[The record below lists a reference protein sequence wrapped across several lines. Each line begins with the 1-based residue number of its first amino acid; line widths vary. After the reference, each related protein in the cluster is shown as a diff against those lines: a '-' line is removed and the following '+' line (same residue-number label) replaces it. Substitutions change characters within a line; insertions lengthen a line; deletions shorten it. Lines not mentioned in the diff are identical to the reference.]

1 MVGLV
6 MIVYL
11 LIFVLFYYVVNM
23 VYVKIIVI
31 ILFVCVMM
39 DILDIDVKSLIFV
52 WKNYVKIMEYVFYIL
67 MDICVV
73 VWIYGW
79 VRNVINKM
87 FVF

>member
-31 ILFVCVMM
+31 MLFVCVMM

-73 VWIYGW
+73 VWLYGW
-79 VRNVINKM
+79 VRNVINKI

>member
-52 WKNYVKIMEYVFYIL
+52 WKNYVKIMEYVF
-67 MDICVV
+67 
-73 VWIYGW
+73 
-79 VRNVINKM
+79 
-87 FVF
+87 

>member
-73 VWIYGW
+73 VWLYGW
-79 VRNVINKM
+79 VRNVINKI

>member
-1 MVGLV
+1 

-23 VYVKIIVI
+23 VYVKIFVI

-52 WKNYVKIMEYVFYIL
+52 WKNYVKIMEYVF
-67 MDICVV
+67 
-73 VWIYGW
+73 
-79 VRNVINKM
+79 
-87 FVF
+87 

>member
-23 VYVKIIVI
+23 VYVKIFVI

-52 WKNYVKIMEYVFYIL
+52 WKNYVKIMEYVF
-67 MDICVV
+67 
-73 VWIYGW
+73 
-79 VRNVINKM
+79 
-87 FVF
+87 

>member
-23 VYVKIIVI
+23 VYVKIFVI

-73 VWIYGW
+73 VWLYGW

>member
-1 MVGLV
+1 MVLLV
-6 MIVYL
+6 IIVYL

-23 VYVKIIVI
+23 VYVKIFVI

-73 VWIYGW
+73 VWLYGW
-79 VRNVINKM
+79 VRNVINKI

>member
-1 MVGLV
+1 

-73 VWIYGW
+73 VWLYGW
-79 VRNVINKM
+79 VRNVINKI